1 MTDLELVKSVVLTGC
16 SGCFCKIIDMHSNLF
31 YKICSKYVYTLQ
43 NCGIPKEDVFENK
56 NFVFLDSINTYDDS
70 RGVKFST
77 WLANKSRFFCLNL
90 INSRK
95 RIVNFTNEEIR
106 LAIEN
111 KSFSQDEDRKSK
123 EDFSYVMFLLGNL
136 KDKRIKQIF
145 QLRYLEGSKRIKW
158 KNIASKM
165 SISVQT
171 AINLHSRGVRVIST
185 KIKSKEVC
193 DSI

>member
-1 MTDLELVKSVVLTGC
+1 MNDSELVKSVKLTGC
-16 SGCFCKIIDMHSNLF
+16 SGCFCKIIDTHSNLF
-31 YKICSKYVYTLQ
+31 YKICGKYVYTLQ

-56 NFVFLDSINTYDDS
+56 NFIFLDSVNTFDPS

-90 INSRK
+90 ISSRK
-95 RIVNFTNEEIR
+95 RIANFTNEEIAR
-106 LAIEN
+106 AIEN
-111 KSFSQDEDRKSK
+111 KSFSQNDDKKCK
-123 EDFSYVMFLLGNL
+123 ENFSYVMFLLANL

-145 QLRYLEGSKRIKW
+145 ELRYLEESKRIKW
-158 KNIASKM
+158 KNIACKM
-165 SISVQT
+165 NISVQT
-171 AINLHSRGVRVIST
+171 AINLHSRGVKVIKT

>member
-1 MTDLELVKSVVLTGC
+1 MTDLDLVKSVRLTGC
-16 SGCFCKIIDMHSNLF
+16 SGCFCKILDMHSNLF
-31 YKICSKYVYTLQ
+31 YKICNRYIHALQ
-43 NCGIPKEDVFENK
+43 NSGIPKEDVFDNK
-56 NFVFLDSINTYDDS
+56 NFVFFDSISTFDAS
-70 RGVKFST
+70 REVKFST

-90 INSRK
+90 LSSRK

-111 KSFSQDEDRKSK
+111 KSFSQNDDKKYK

-136 KDKRIKQIF
+136 KDKRIEQIF
-145 QLRYLEGSKRIKW
+145 ELRYLEGNKKIKW

-171 AINLHSRGVRVIST
+171 AINLHSRGVKVISN
-185 KIKSKEVC
+185 KIRSKEVC

>member
-1 MTDLELVKSVVLTGC
+1 MTDLDLVKSVRLTGC

-31 YKICSKYVYTLQ
+31 YKICNRYIYALQ
-43 NCGIPKEDVFENK
+43 NSGIPKEDVFDNK
-56 NFVFLDSINTYDDS
+56 NFVFFDSISTFDAS
-70 RGVKFST
+70 REVKFST

-90 INSRK
+90 LNSRK
-95 RIVNFTNEEIR
+95 RIINFTNEEMRI
-106 LAIEN
+106 AIEN
-111 KSFSQDEDRKSK
+111 KSFSQNEDKKSK

-136 KDKRIKQIF
+136 KDKRIEQIF
-145 QLRYLEGSKRIKW
+145 QLRYLEGNKRIKW

-171 AINLHSRGVRVIST
+171 AINLHSRGVKVIST

>member
-1 MTDLELVKSVVLTGC
+1 M
-16 SGCFCKIIDMHSNLF
+16 
-31 YKICSKYVYTLQ
+31 
-43 NCGIPKEDVFENK
+43 
-56 NFVFLDSINTYDDS
+56 
-70 RGVKFST
+70 
-77 WLANKSRFFCLNL
+77 
-90 INSRK
+90 
-95 RIVNFTNEEIR
+95 
-106 LAIEN
+106 N

-171 AINLHSRGVRVIST
+171 AINLHSRGVKVISN